1 MGQSMNTVRDFDW
14 VDCRRGGIWGAL
26 LGLVSW
32 FWLMLSLF
40 PVLIISTETEVGV
53 C

>member
-1 MGQSMNTVRDFDW
+1 MISTGLIVGEVGF
-14 VDCRRGGIWGAL
+14 GGAL
-26 LGLVSW
+26 SGLVGW